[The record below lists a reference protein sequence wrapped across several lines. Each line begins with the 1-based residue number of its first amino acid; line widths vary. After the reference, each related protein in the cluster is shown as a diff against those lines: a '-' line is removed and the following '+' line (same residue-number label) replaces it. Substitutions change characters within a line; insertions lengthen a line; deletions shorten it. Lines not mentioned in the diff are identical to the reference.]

1 MNCNFA
7 HYHADD
13 IPTDKGPKLGGG
25 CAPQDTPMFVRNS
38 AGPTTYSRKDS
49 TI

>member
-25 CAPQDTPMFVRNS
+25 LRPPPPPPPPPLFVRNS
-38 AGPTTYSRKDS
+38 AGP
-49 TI
+49 IGPA